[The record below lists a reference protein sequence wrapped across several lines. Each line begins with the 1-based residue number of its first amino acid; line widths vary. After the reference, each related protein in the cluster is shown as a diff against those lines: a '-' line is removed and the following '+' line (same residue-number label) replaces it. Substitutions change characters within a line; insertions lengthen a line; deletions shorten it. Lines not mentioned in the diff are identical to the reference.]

1 MTSYSAHGDWRLDSL
16 IHPCRRVSA
25 ARCLASSA
33 EETLDKN
40 AGGVLLIAGGVLLIA
55 GGLLAFLPVSRLGC
69 FRLAWRCLPEDVPAF
84 RSMRYKVL
92 N

>member
-16 IHPCRRVSA
+16 IYPCRRVSA

-40 AGGVLLIAGGVLLIA
+40 AGGVLLIA